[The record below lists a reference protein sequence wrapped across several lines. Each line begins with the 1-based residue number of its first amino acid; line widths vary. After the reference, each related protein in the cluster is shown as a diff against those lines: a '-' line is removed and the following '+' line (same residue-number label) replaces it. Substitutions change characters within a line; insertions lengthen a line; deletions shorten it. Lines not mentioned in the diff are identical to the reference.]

1 MLSCDSISACRMDL
15 YLGGACCISLALLP
29 YTSECVCAWCP
40 NGFGTHHR
48 HHVKLSYCWATRVLS
63 CSADNGYTKYKESE
77 NSRKQR
83 KEIIFF
89 YFLFI
94 LIGENVKRWNAN
106 AAQTTRQM
114 SGWESEVSEVTLEQQ
129 S

>member
-1 MLSCDSISACRMDL
+1 MTLYQHAEWISIWGERVASLSLS
-15 YLGGACCISLALLP
+15 YCIRV
-29 YTSECVCAWCP
+29 CVCAWCP

-89 YFLFI
+89 YFLFV

-114 SGWESEVSEVTLEQQ
+114 SGMRKRSEWSDIRATVLIL
-129 S
+129 